1 MDEFYILVGFACF
14 VATLVVGLIWRDV
27 KRDKKFMKE
36 ILDHE
41 EYRKSKERDSGR

>member
-1 MDEFYILVGFACF
+1 MDEFYILVGFACI
-14 VATLVVGLIWRDV
+14 VGTIVTVLLWRDV
-27 KRDKKFMKE
+27 ERDKKFMKE